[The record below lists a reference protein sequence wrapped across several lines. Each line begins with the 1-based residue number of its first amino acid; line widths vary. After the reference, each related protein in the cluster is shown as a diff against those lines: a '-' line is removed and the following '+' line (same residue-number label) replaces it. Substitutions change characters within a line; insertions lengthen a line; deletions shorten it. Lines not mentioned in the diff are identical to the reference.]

1 MVYRIIA
8 LFLVGGFFVLLYLN
22 RVSIVEHFAF
32 RVEDT
37 KFPVRQL
44 LGLTPKPSE
53 RIVVIAIDEKSVNK
67 LGRWPWSRKVIASL
81 IDKLSYAKVVALD
94 IVFSEPEDPESD
106 RMLAESIARHGS
118 VILGFFFRPES
129 TERENPESLYLMQD
143 SEFLRFK
150 LKSERVGLLELS
162 HVELSLPMFMENSL
176 AVGFLNAEPD
186 HDAIYRKYSLAHMF
200 KGSIYLPLALQMIRF
215 YDGKDVE
222 MVLSGRGIDEFVF
235 RGKKIPIYDGRK
247 HRINFYREEDITVLP
262 AVDVIEGAIPPEFF
276 KDKAVVVGATEIG
289 IYDVRP
295 TPVNP
300 IMPGVY
306 LHAMTFSNFDK
317 FHFIRYSK
325 ALDTAVIVIVSV
337 LVFLIAL
344 RKKFSKRLLLYFILL
359 LIYPSVSYGSFSV
372 FSFDLNLF
380 YPVSAILVSVVAQE
394 GIIVLF
400 AEKNI
405 RELRRAFSSYVSPQ
419 LLEIISKNPD
429 RLNLGGE
436 KRVITVLFSDI
447 RGFTTLSEGLK
458 PEDLVNLLNE
468 FLTPMTQIILK
479 NGGML
484 DKYIG
489 DAIMAVFNAPVDID
503 RHADRACRSAL
514 EMVRALDGINTIFKD
529 TYNVKLDIGI
539 GINTGEAVVGNMGSE
554 QRFDYTAI
562 GDTVNLASRLEGLNK
577 LYHTRIIISENTKKD
592 LTEEFL
598 TRTLDVVVVKGKKE
612 PVRIYELMEDTEEN
626 RLKAKEFN
634 EAIEEYFRGNFE
646 SAMVMFEELSIR
658 FGDKT
663 SAVFLK
669 RCSELMANPPD
680 DWRGV
685 YVAKEK

>member
-1 MVYRIIA
+1 MAYRIIA

-22 RVSIVEHFAF
+22 RIHIVEHFAL

-37 KFPVRQL
+37 KFQVRDL
-44 LGLTPKPSE
+44 LGQTPKPSD
-53 RIVVIAIDEKSVNK
+53 RVVVVAIDEKSVNK

-81 IDKLSYAKVVALD
+81 IDKLRQAKVVALD

-106 RMLAESIARHGS
+106 RRLAESIANHGS
-118 VILGFFFRPES
+118 VVLGFFFRPES
-129 TERENPESLYLMQD
+129 TERENPESIYLMQD
-143 SEFLRFK
+143 SEFLRYE
-150 LKSERVGLLELS
+150 LRSERVGLLELS

-186 HDAIYRKYSLAHMF
+186 HDAIYRKYTLAHMF
-200 KGSIYLPLALQMIRF
+200 KGSIYLPLALQMLRF
-215 YDGKDVE
+215 YDGKDIE
-222 MVLSGRGIDEFVF
+222 MVLSEKGIERLTF
-235 RGKKIPIYDGRK
+235 RGRNIPIYDGRK
-247 HRINFYREEDITVLP
+247 HRINFYRSEDLIVIP
-262 AVDVIEGAIPPEFF
+262 VVDVLEGRVSPDFF
-276 KDKAVVVGATEIG
+276 KNRAVVVGATEIG

-300 IMPGVY
+300 IMPGVF

-317 FHFIRYSK
+317 FHFLHYSK
-325 ALDTAVIVIVSV
+325 ALDVALIVLVST
-337 LVFLIAL
+337 LVFLAAL
-344 RKKFSKRLLLYFILL
+344 RKKFSRRLLLYLVLL
-359 LIYPSVSYGSFSV
+359 LAYPSISYTSFSLL
-372 FSFDLNLF
+372 SFDLNLF
-380 YPVSAILVSVVAQE
+380 YPFSAMLVSIVAQE

-429 RLNLGGE
+429 SLNLGGE
-436 KRVITVLFSDI
+436 KRIITVLFSDI

-458 PEDLVNLLNE
+458 PEDLVNLLNK

-514 EMVRALDGINTIFKD
+514 EMVKALDGINTTFKD
-529 TYNVKLDIGI
+529 TYGVKLDIGI
-539 GINTGEAVVGNMGSE
+539 GINTGEAVVGNMGSD

-577 LYHTRIIISENTKKD
+577 LYHTRIIISENTKRD

-634 EAIEEYFRGNFE
+634 EAIEEYFKGNFE

-680 DWRGV
+680 DWKGV